1 MALTQVKAAGLASD
15 LIDETKLADDSIDS
29 EHYND
34 GSIDHAHLANDCVD
48 GDNIADDA
56 INSEHY
62 VDGSIDHAHL
72 AADCIDGDNVQDDV
86 INSEHIAA
94 GAVDLEHMASESVDE
109 DNLKISNAG
118 SNGQY
123 LQKQSGNTG
132 GLTWAAVSGGGIEE
146 IDCWRLSAS
155 IQHSSNETWFTS
167 NWERQDNPTGGASKL
182 GTGITESSGIF
193 TFPSTG
199 FWLMYAHW
207 RFYNTGAEP
216 EYHGYLQTS
225 TNPSTFDG
233 YFPLDTVGSFTD
245 GTGTNTGTCTGVH
258 VFDVTNTTNYKVRIG
273 AYASSTSTYTN
284 GHNNQNMTYV
294 YFIKLAD
301 T

>member
-1 MALTQVKAAGLASD
+1 MALTQIKAAGLAAD

-34 GSIDHAHLANDCVD
+34 GSIDHAHLANDCID
-48 GDNIADDA
+48 GDNI
-56 INSEHY
+56 
-62 VDGSIDHAHL
+62 
-72 AADCIDGDNVQDDV
+72 QDDV

-109 DNLKISNAG
+109 DNLQISNAG
-118 SNGQY
+118 SNGDY

-132 GLTWAAVSGGGIEE
+132 GLTWAAVSGGGISEM
-146 IDCWRLSAS
+146 DCWRLTSN
-155 IQHSSNETWFTS
+155 IQHSSSEQWFTS
-167 NWERQDNPTGGASKL
+167 GWERQDNPASGSTKL
-182 GTGITESSGIF
+182 GTGMTESSGIF

-207 RFYNTGAEP
+207 RFQNTGAEP

-225 TNPSTFDG
+225 TDTDG
-233 YFPLDTVGSFTD
+233 SPDWYFPIDTVGSFTD
-245 GTGTNTGTCTGVH
+245 GTGTNYGTCTGVH
-258 VFDVTNTTNYKVRIG
+258 VFDVTNTTHDKVRIG
-273 AYASSTSTYTN
+273 SWASSTSTYSA
-284 GHNNQNMTYV
+284 GHTNQNITYV
-294 YFIKLAD
+294 YFIRLAD

>member
-1 MALTQVKAAGLASD
+1 MALTQIKAAGLAAD

-34 GSIDHAHLANDCVD
+34 GSIDHAHLANDCID
-48 GDNIADDA
+48 GDNI
-56 INSEHY
+56 
-62 VDGSIDHAHL
+62 
-72 AADCIDGDNVQDDV
+72 QDDV

-109 DNLKISNAG
+109 DNLQISNAG
-118 SNGQY
+118 SNGDY

-132 GLTWAAVSGGGIEE
+132 GLTWAAVSGGGITEM
-146 IDCWRLSAS
+146 DCWRLTSN
-155 IQHSSNETWFTS
+155 IQHSSSEQWFTS
-167 NWERQDNPTGGASKL
+167 GWERQDNPASGSTKL
-182 GTGITESSGIF
+182 GTGMTESSGIF

-207 RFYNTGAEP
+207 RFQNTGAEP

-225 TNPSTFDG
+225 TDTDG
-233 YFPLDTVGSFTD
+233 SPDWYFPIDTVGSFTD
-245 GTGTNTGTCTGVH
+245 GTGTNYGTCTGVH
-258 VFDVTNTTNYKVRIG
+258 VFDVTNTTHHQVRLG
-273 AYASSTSTYTN
+273 AWASSSNTYTA
-284 GHNNQNMTYV
+284 GHTNQNITYV
-294 YFIKLAD
+294 YFIRLAD